1 MSLLNVDYLHLF
13 LKEKLFITEKF
24 EANTMPVKAEDLPE
38 INVTAVKKE
47 FQFAETGGFQKK
59 ILIVLPFSSLKSEND
74 LDFLFRILIACQ
86 LSENDWKIIE
96 IKPEETDFLGL
107 VEKFSPAISVFF
119 GNFGEIFFGKKD
131 IFPYFMQKIGSNL
144 LLAAEELSILSAS
157 PEKKKRLW
165 QTLQLV
171 PFHTF

>member
-1 MSLLNVDYLHLF
+1 
-13 LKEKLFITEKF
+13 
-24 EANTMPVKAEDLPE
+24 
-38 INVTAVKKE
+38 
-47 FQFAETGGFQKK
+47 
-59 ILIVLPFSSLKSEND
+59 LPFSSLKSEND

-131 IFPYFMQKIGSNL
+131 IFPYFMQKIGGNL

>member
-1 MSLLNVDYLHLF
+1 LR
-13 LKEKLFITEKF
+13 EKLFITEKF
-24 EANTMPVKAEDLPE
+24 EVNKTPVNVENLPQTE
-38 INVTAVKKE
+38 VQTVKKE
-47 FQFAETGGFQKK
+47 FQFAESGGYQKK

-74 LDFLFRILIACQ
+74 LDFLYRILVACQ
-86 LSENDWKIIE
+86 LSDNDWKIIE
-96 IKPEETDFLGL
+96 IKADETDFFAL

-131 IFPYFMQKIGSNL
+131 IFPYFMQKISGNL
-144 LLAAEELSILSAS
+144 LITAEELTLLSAS

-171 PFHTF
+171 PFQHFNVENDE